1 MFFYY
6 KITHLFT
13 FLLHCVIIL
22 IGVRFFKKGQ
32 IIMKFTK
39 LLRTAAIMAA
49 CVMSLGL
56 FAACGDTDD
65 ASSTSSTKKAVA
77 KPADTDKSFVITMY
91 ADKAPLTCENFESLI
106 KDGFYDGLTF
116 HRIVD
121 GFMAQGGDPNGDGTG
136 GSEKNIKGEF
146 SSNGVENDLSHTRG
160 IVSMARS
167 QDPDSASSQFFICF
181 SDQYASTLDGNYAA
195 FGEVTEG
202 MEVIDDL
209 QNVERSLGGD
219 NAISKPVQPV
229 TIVKA
234 EMIDDDENGN
244 HRARFYINYTTDKK
258 EISEDDYDK
267 QTGEFTVALYKDK
280 APVTCENFEKLV
292 GEGFYDGLTFHRIIE
307 NFVVQGGDPNGDGT
321 GGSGESIKG
330 EFSSNGVENDLS
342 HTRGV
347 ISMARASDPDSAS
360 SQFFICLSDDYSS
373 ILDGDYAAF
382 GMVTEGM
389 DVVDAMSLIEKT
401 VGTDQSESQPLLP
414 VTIEKAEVTDPDADG
429 NTQVKFT
436 VSYFTAKQ

>member
-1 MFFYY
+1 
-6 KITHLFT
+6 
-13 FLLHCVIIL
+13 
-22 IGVRFFKKGQ
+22 
-32 IIMKFTK
+32 MKLTK
-39 LLRTAAIMAA
+39 LLRSAALTAA
-49 CVMSLGL
+49 CVMCLGL

-65 ASSTSSTKKAVA
+65 SSSASGTKKAAA
-77 KPADTDKSFVITMY
+77 KAADTSKSFVITLY
-91 ADKAPLTCENFESLI
+91 ADKAPITCENFENLV

-121 GFMAQGGDPNGDGTG
+121 GFMAQGGDPSGDGTG
-136 GSEKNIKGEF
+136 GSDKTIKGEF

-202 MEVIDDL
+202 MEIIDDL
-209 QNVERSLGGD
+209 QNVERSLGAD

-244 HRARFYINYTTDKK
+244 HRARFYLDYTTDKK
-258 EISEDDYDK
+258 EINEDDYEK
-267 QTGEFTVALYKDK
+267 QTGEFTVTLYKDK
-280 APVTCENFEKLV
+280 APLTCENFEKLV
-292 GEGFYDGLTFHRIIE
+292 GEGFYDGLTFHRVIE
-307 NFVVQGGDPNGDGT
+307 NFVAQGGDPKGDGT
-321 GGSGESIKG
+321 GGSGENIKG
-330 EFSSNGVENDLS
+330 EFSANGVDNDLS

-347 ISMARASDPDSAS
+347 ISMARAASDNDSAS

-373 ILDGDYAAF
+373 ILDGQYAAF
-382 GMVTEGM
+382 GKVTEGM
-389 DVVDAMSLIEKT
+389 DVVDAMSLVEKT
-401 VGTDQSESQPLLP
+401 VGTDQSESLPLLP
-414 VTIEKAEVTDPDADG
+414 VTIEKAEIVDPDADG

-436 VSYFTAKQ
+436 VSYFTAKE

>member
-1 MFFYY
+1 
-6 KITHLFT
+6 
-13 FLLHCVIIL
+13 
-22 IGVRFFKKGQ
+22 
-32 IIMKFTK
+32 MKLTK
-39 LLRTAAIMAA
+39 LLWSAALTAA
-49 CVMSLGL
+49 CVMCLGL

-65 ASSTSSTKKAVA
+65 SSSASGTKKAAA
-77 KPADTDKSFVITMY
+77 KAADTSKSFVITLY
-91 ADKAPLTCENFESLI
+91 ADKAPITCENFENLV

-121 GFMAQGGDPNGDGTG
+121 GFMAQGGDPSGDGTG
-136 GSEKNIKGEF
+136 GSDKTIKGEF

-202 MEVIDDL
+202 MEIIDDL
-209 QNVERSLGGD
+209 QNVERSLGAD

-244 HRARFYINYTTDKK
+244 HRARFYLDYTTDKK
-258 EISEDDYDK
+258 EINEDDYEK
-267 QTGEFTVALYKDK
+267 QTGEFTVTLYKDK
-280 APVTCENFEKLV
+280 APLTCENFEKLV
-292 GEGFYDGLTFHRIIE
+292 GEGFYDGLTFHRVIE
-307 NFVVQGGDPNGDGT
+307 NFVAQGGDPKGDGT
-321 GGSGESIKG
+321 GGSGENIKG
-330 EFSSNGVENDLS
+330 EFSANGVDNDLS

-347 ISMARASDPDSAS
+347 ISMARAASDNDSAS

-373 ILDGDYAAF
+373 ILDGQYAAF
-382 GMVTEGM
+382 GKVTEGM
-389 DVVDAMSLIEKT
+389 DVVDAMSLVEKT
-401 VGTDQSESQPLLP
+401 VGTDQSESLPLLP
-414 VTIEKAEVTDPDADG
+414 VTIEKAEIVDPDADG

-436 VSYFTAKQ
+436 VSYFTAKE

>member
-1 MFFYY
+1 
-6 KITHLFT
+6 
-13 FLLHCVIIL
+13 
-22 IGVRFFKKGQ
+22 
-32 IIMKFTK
+32 MKLTK
-39 LLRTAAIMAA
+39 LLRSAALTAA
-49 CVMSLGL
+49 CVMCLGL

-65 ASSTSSTKKAVA
+65 SSSASGTKKAAA
-77 KPADTDKSFVITMY
+77 KAADTSKSFVITLY
-91 ADKAPLTCENFESLI
+91 ADKAPITCENFENLV

-121 GFMAQGGDPNGDGTG
+121 GFMAQGGDPSGDGTG
-136 GSEKNIKGEF
+136 GSDKTIKGEF

-202 MEVIDDL
+202 MEIIDDL
-209 QNVERSLGGD
+209 QNVERSLGAD

-244 HRARFYINYTTDKK
+244 HRARFYLDYTTDKK
-258 EISEDDYDK
+258 EINEDDYEK
-267 QTGEFTVALYKDK
+267 QTGEFTVTLYKDK
-280 APVTCENFEKLV
+280 APLTCENFEKLV
-292 GEGFYDGLTFHRIIE
+292 GEGFYDGLTFHRVIE
-307 NFVVQGGDPNGDGT
+307 NFVAQGGDPKGDGT
-321 GGSGESIKG
+321 GGSGENIKG
-330 EFSSNGVENDLS
+330 EFSANGVDNDLS

-347 ISMARASDPDSAS
+347 ISMARAASDNDSAS

-373 ILDGDYAAF
+373 ILDGQYAAF
-382 GMVTEGM
+382 GKVTEGM
-389 DVVDAMSLIEKT
+389 DVVDAMSLVEKT
-401 VGTDQSESQPLLP
+401 VGTDQSESLPLLP
-414 VTIEKAEVTDPDADG
+414 VTIEKAEIADPDADG

-436 VSYFTAKQ
+436 VSYFTAKE

>member
-1 MFFYY
+1 M
-6 KITHLFT
+6 T
-13 FLLHCVIIL
+13 
-22 IGVRFFKKGQ
+22 
-32 IIMKFTK
+32 
-39 LLRTAAIMAA
+39 AA
-49 CVMSLGL
+49 CVMCLGL

-65 ASSTSSTKKAVA
+65 SSSASGTKKAAA
-77 KPADTDKSFVITMY
+77 KAADTSKSFVITLY
-91 ADKAPLTCENFESLI
+91 ADKAPITCENFENLV

-121 GFMAQGGDPNGDGTG
+121 GFMAQGGDPSGDGTG
-136 GSEKNIKGEF
+136 GSDKTIKGEF

-202 MEVIDDL
+202 MEIIDDL
-209 QNVERSLGGD
+209 QNVERSLGAD

-244 HRARFYINYTTDKK
+244 HRARFYLDYTTDKK
-258 EISEDDYDK
+258 EINEDDYEK
-267 QTGEFTVALYKDK
+267 QTGEFTVTLYKDK
-280 APVTCENFEKLV
+280 APLTCENFEKLV
-292 GEGFYDGLTFHRIIE
+292 GEGFYDGLTFHRVIE
-307 NFVVQGGDPNGDGT
+307 NFVAQGGDPKGDGT
-321 GGSGESIKG
+321 GGSGENIKG
-330 EFSSNGVENDLS
+330 EFSANGVDNDLS

-347 ISMARASDPDSAS
+347 ISMARAASDNDSAS

-373 ILDGDYAAF
+373 ILDGQYAAF
-382 GMVTEGM
+382 GKVTEGM
-389 DVVDAMSLIEKT
+389 DVVDAMSLVEKT
-401 VGTDQSESQPLLP
+401 VGTDQSESLPLLP
-414 VTIEKAEVTDPDADG
+414 VTIEKAEIADPDADG

-436 VSYFTAKQ
+436 VSYFTAKE

>member
-1 MFFYY
+1 M
-6 KITHLFT
+6 T
-13 FLLHCVIIL
+13 
-22 IGVRFFKKGQ
+22 
-32 IIMKFTK
+32 
-39 LLRTAAIMAA
+39 AA
-49 CVMSLGL
+49 CVMCLGL

-65 ASSTSSTKKAVA
+65 SSSASGTKKAAA
-77 KPADTDKSFVITMY
+77 KAADTSKSFVITLY
-91 ADKAPLTCENFESLI
+91 ADKAPITCENFEDLV

-121 GFMAQGGDPNGDGTG
+121 GFMAQGGDPSGDGTG
-136 GSEKNIKGEF
+136 GSDKTIKGEF
-146 SSNGVENDLSHTRG
+146 SSNGVENDLSRTRG

-202 MEVIDDL
+202 MEIIDDL
-209 QNVERSLGGD
+209 QNVERSLGAD

-244 HRARFYINYTTDKK
+244 HRARFYLDYTTDKK
-258 EISEDDYDK
+258 EINEDDYEK
-267 QTGEFTVALYKDK
+267 QTGEFTVTLYKDK
-280 APVTCENFEKLV
+280 APLTCENFEKLV
-292 GEGFYDGLTFHRIIE
+292 GEGFYDGLTFHRVIE
-307 NFVVQGGDPNGDGT
+307 NFVAQGGDPKGDGT
-321 GGSGESIKG
+321 GGSGENIKG
-330 EFSSNGVENDLS
+330 EFSANGVDNDLS

-347 ISMARASDPDSAS
+347 ISMARAASDNDSAS

-373 ILDGDYAAF
+373 ILDGQYAAF
-382 GMVTEGM
+382 GKVTEGM
-389 DVVDAMSLIEKT
+389 DVVDAMSLVEKT
-401 VGTDQSESQPLLP
+401 VGTDQSESLPLLP
-414 VTIEKAEVTDPDADG
+414 VTIEKAEIVDPDADG

-436 VSYFTAKQ
+436 VSYFTAKE